1 MLGVTAMQLMWLM
14 AVAMLT
20 TWIVVSWRATVGLA
34 RRVHALEDQAR
45 TGPASTAAS
54 AATSIASPAPP
65 APTAIAT
72 ATSIAAAAGDDIA
85 APSAPRPPPWS
96 RATSASSPSTPVPS
110 GAAPASSAPRGL
122 EERAGKQWAT
132 WLGALALLAAGAYYL
147 QLASGNGS
155 LGPVAKLAIAL
166 GAALFAALLGDRFIR
181 RDVRVLGQ
189 ALLGVGLGVGFGAVY
204 AGFARYH
211 LYAPT
216 TGAAAMI
223 AITAIGMTI
232 AVRRDAP
239 AIATLA
245 VLGGYLTPALAS
257 DGSGARDVLFTYLM
271 VLDVGVLAVA
281 LLRRWRG
288 LELLAGLGTAAL
300 FAGWYDRAAEPG
312 VAITLA
318 WCLGFG
324 ALFVTLP
331 LLHHLRRRIALGRRR
346 IVMAIVAGAVTFAFG
361 CEILDGVAR
370 HLALLALAL
379 AAAYVA
385 VAALTRRRL
394 PDDGFAHAAFAVAAA
409 AFATLALPLELRGR
423 GLALAWAIEGPA
435 LLALGARYRLAAVR
449 HLGAVALALA
459 VVRLFTAHWPL
470 HSGAVVP
477 FVNAELVSAMTV
489 AVAAGLYG
497 WRGRAIAAAQL
508 DPRGGWLALV
518 AGVVG
523 LALAL
528 GLVDRELLHAVAR
541 AADPATPRL
550 IELGWWLLVGAAVVA
565 IGLRRGPATSS
576 LAWWTAAGATAIAAG
591 LAIDVAALPPVGV
604 AFANLRFVLPVA
616 ACALAAT
623 LAWLGHRR
631 GGDDATW
638 APLVGVGAAI
648 GLWLLISHEA
658 WAHARTG
665 VDDDAR
671 ARWLGHAA
679 LSCAWSVMA
688 ATTLVVGFARRHAAA
703 RVAGLALFGLAAAKM
718 LLVDLARVQQG
729 YRVLSLVV
737 LGVLLLGASWLY
749 HRRGARG

>member
-1 MLGVTAMQLMWLM
+1 MLGVIAMQLMWLM
-14 AVAMLT
+14 AVAILT
-20 TWIVVSWRATVGLA
+20 TWIVMSWRATVGLA

-45 TGPASTAAS
+45 AGQASTAAP
-54 AATSIASPAPP
+54 PAPP
-65 APTAIAT
+65 ATTASAT
-72 ATSIAAAAGDDIA
+72 WPGVAEVADVVA
-85 APSAPRPPPWS
+85 APVAPRPPPWS
-96 RATSASSPSTPVPS
+96 RATSAPPPTTPDSTGP
-110 GAAPASSAPRGL
+110 APAPSAPRGL

-132 WLGALALLAAGAYYL
+132 WLGALALLGAGAYYF

-155 LGPVAKLAIAL
+155 LGPAAKLAIAL
-166 GAALFAALLGDRFIR
+166 GAALVAGLLGDRFVR
-181 RDVRVLGQ
+181 RDVRLLGQ

-211 LYAPT
+211 LYPPT

-239 AIATLA
+239 VIATLA

-288 LELLAGLGTAAL
+288 LEILAGLGTAAL
-300 FAGWYDRAAEPG
+300 FAAWYHRAAEPG

-331 LLHHLRRRIALGRRR
+331 LVHHLRRRIALRRPR
-346 IVMAIVAGAVTFAFG
+346 IAMAIVAGAVTFAFG
-361 CEILDGVAR
+361 CEILDGVGR

-379 AAAYVA
+379 AAAYTA

-394 PDDGFAHAAFAVAAA
+394 PDDGFAHAAFAAAAA

-449 HLGAVALALA
+449 HLGAVAVALA

-470 HSGAVVP
+470 HTGPVVP
-477 FVNAELVSAMTV
+477 FVNAELASAMMV

-518 AGVVG
+518 AGAIG

-528 GLVDRELLHAVAR
+528 GLVDRELIHAAAR
-541 AADPATPRL
+541 AADPGTPRL
-550 IELGWWLLVGAAVVA
+550 IELGWWLVVGGAVVA
-565 IGLRRGPATSS
+565 GGLRRGQAPSS

-604 AFANLRFVLPVA
+604 VFANLRFALPVA

-638 APLVGVGAAI
+638 APLVGAGAAL
-648 GLWLLISHEA
+648 GLWLLVSHEA
-658 WAHARTG
+658 WAHARAG
-665 VDDDAR
+665 VDDDER

-679 LSCAWSVMA
+679 LSCAWSAMA
-688 ATTLVVGFARRHAAA
+688 AITLVIGFARRHAAA

-718 LLVDLARVQQG
+718 LLVDLARVEQG

-737 LGVLLLGASWLY
+737 LGVLLLGVSWLY